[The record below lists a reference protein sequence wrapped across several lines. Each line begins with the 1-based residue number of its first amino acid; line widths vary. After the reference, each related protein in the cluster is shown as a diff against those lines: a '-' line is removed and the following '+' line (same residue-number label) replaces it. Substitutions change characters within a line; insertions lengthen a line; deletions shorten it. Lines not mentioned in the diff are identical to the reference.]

1 MPSSSAVYRPRDA
14 VVDTSLVLFGTCS
27 SKRSRSFEYE
37 MDPASSLISPSSSS
51 SNNNALVVY
60 DANMQQQPMTKA
72 DPSYQRMKK
81 QRKRRTAVAGA
92 SGVIV
97 GAAIGG
103 PVGAICCGAAG
114 AATARKIGKM
124 QAKRAVRRSE
134 KASFRAAA
142 LDPKRDVHKS
152 VLV

>member
-1 MPSSSAVYRPRDA
+1 MPSSSAAYRPRDA
-14 VVDTSLVLFGTCS
+14 VVDTSLVLFGTS
-27 SKRSRSFEYE
+27 SIKRNRSFEYE
-37 MDPASSLISPSSSS
+37 MDPASSLVSP

-60 DANMQQQPMTKA
+60 DADQMHQQQPMTKA
-72 DPSYQRMKK
+72 DPAYQRMKK

-97 GAAIGG
+97 GAAVGG
-103 PVGAICCGAAG
+103 PLGACLGGAAG

-142 LDPKRDVHKS
+142 LDPRRDVHKS